1 MAKPS
6 GKAFLATAI
15 ILGAAFIAG
24 TASAN
29 GAGRM
34 VALRDSTPAWASR
47 HALHPS
53 PADGHVS
60 VRVILAPRGGV
71 AALASA
77 VLATTTPRS
86 PSYRHFLTPAQFRAR
101 YEPTDAA
108 VSAVRGWLQ
117 RSGMHVAKVS
127 RFRRS
132 IAASGNVASAEHAFG
147 TTLAVYRRARHLVR
161 APRQD
166 VRVPAGVSRYVW
178 GEAGLDTTPVY
189 EHAALTPPPRGEVDA
204 GPCSRYYGR
213 RRARFKANR
222 RTRLPSFHG
231 AFRSYHVCGYTPIQ
245 LRRAYHV
252 GSTGLTGNGQTI
264 GIVDA
269 YADQTIAADA
279 NRYAHLH
286 GDPGFASGQLTQ
298 HVFTPFGRRP
308 GCAGP
313 AGWSHEETLDVE
325 AAHAMAPRAKV
336 IYFGAKDCGIA
347 SLLHALTFAVD
358 TNQVSVISCSWGG
371 PESNYTSGR
380 IAAVRQVILQGE
392 AQGITFLWPTGD
404 HGNEHSGGR
413 VHVEY
418 PASDPF
424 ATAVGGTS
432 TAIGR
437 SGRILW
443 QTGWGSHAYLLSGNG
458 RRWLPRGFYAGTGG
472 GFSRRFAR
480 PLYMHGIVGRT
491 FPPGRAVP
499 DVAMDADSTTGMLVG
514 QTEKVGGRIR
524 FNQTRIGGTSLA
536 APLMAGM
543 VAMAAQHAGGRIG
556 DLTPIIYRLKR
567 EQAGA
572 FTDVTTV
579 HSKDGNVFRLF
590 NNGLNPRGGSTYVL
604 ATFGHDTTLAT
615 RKGWDDATGVGSPDA
630 RFLTVLVKAK

>member
-1 MAKPS
+1 MARRS
-6 GKAFLATAI
+6 GRAMLATATV
-15 ILGAAFIAG
+15 LGAVLMAG
-24 TASAN
+24 TTPAT

-34 VALRDSTPAWASR
+34 VTLRGSTPVWASQPALR
-47 HALHPS
+47 PS

-71 AALASA
+71 AALESA
-77 VLATTTPRS
+77 VLATTTPDSSR
-86 PSYRHFLTPAQFRAR
+86 YRHFLTPAQFRAR

-108 VSAVRGWLQ
+108 VAAVRGWLQ
-117 RSGMHVAKVS
+117 RSGMHVTQVS
-127 RFRRS
+127 PYRRD
-132 IAASGNVASAEHAFG
+132 IAASGSVAAAEHAFG
-147 TTLAVYRRARHLVR
+147 TTLEVYRHAGRLVR
-161 APRQD
+161 APAQD
-166 VRVPAGVSRYVW
+166 ARVPAGVSRYLW
-178 GEAGLDTTPVY
+178 GETGLDTTPVY
-189 EHAALTPPPRGEVDA
+189 ERPALTPPPRGEVDA
-204 GPCSRYYGR
+204 GPCSRYYGQ
-213 RRARFKANR
+213 RRATFKANG
-222 RTRLPSFHG
+222 RTRLPAFHG

-252 GSTGLTGNGQTI
+252 GRTGLTGNGQTI

-269 YADQTIAADA
+269 YADQTIEPDAD
-279 NRYAHLH
+279 RYARLH
-286 GDPGFASGQLTQ
+286 GDPGFATGQLTQ
-298 HVFTPFGRRP
+298 RVFTPFDRRP

-313 AGWSHEETLDVE
+313 AGWSREETLDVE
-325 AAHAMAPRAKV
+325 AAHAMAPRAKM
-336 IYFGAKDCGIA
+336 IYFGARDCGIV
-347 SLLHALTFAVD
+347 SLLHALAFAVD
-358 TNQVSVISCSWGG
+358 KNQVSVLSSSWGG

-404 HGNEHSGGR
+404 HGNERAGGR
-413 VHVEY
+413 AHVEY

-443 QTGWGSHAYLLSGNG
+443 QTGWGSHSYLLSGEG

-480 PLYMHGIVGRT
+480 PAYMHGIVGRA
-491 FPPGRAVP
+491 FPPGRAIP
-499 DVAMDADSTTGMLVG
+499 DVAMDADPTTGMLVG

-543 VAMAAQHAGGRIG
+543 VAMAAQHARGRIG
-556 DLTPIIYRLKR
+556 DLTPIVYRLKR
-567 EQAGA
+567 ERKGA
-572 FTDVTTV
+572 FTDVTDV

-590 NNGLNPRGGSTYVL
+590 DNGLNPRGGSTYVL
-604 ATFGHDTTLAT
+604 ATFGHDTALAT
-615 RKGWDDATGVGSPDA
+615 RKGWDDTTGVGSPDA
-630 RFLTVLVKAK
+630 RFLTIVARAK

>member
-1 MAKPS
+1 MGRPS
-6 GKAFLATAI
+6 GRGVLTTATV
-15 ILGAAFIAG
+15 LGAVFIAG
-24 TASAN
+24 TASAT

-34 VALRDSTPAWASR
+34 VTLRESAPAWASQ
-47 HALHPS
+47 HALRPS
-53 PADGHVS
+53 PADGQVS

-71 AALASA
+71 AALESA
-77 VLATTTPRS
+77 VLATTTPGS
-86 PSYRHFLTPAQFRAR
+86 PKYRHFLTPAQFRSR

-108 VSAVRGWLQ
+108 VAAVRSWLL
-117 RSGMHVAKVS
+117 RSGMHVARVS
-127 RFRRS
+127 RYRHS
-132 IAASGNVASAEHAFG
+132 IAASGSVAAAERAFG
-147 TTLAVYRRARHLVR
+147 TTLAVYRHAGHLVR
-161 APRQD
+161 APAHD
-166 VRVPAGVSRYVW
+166 VRVPAGVSRDVW
-178 GEAGLDTTPVY
+178 GETGLDTMPVD
-189 EHAALTPPPRGEVDA
+189 EQPALTPPPRGEVDA
-204 GPCSRYYGR
+204 GPCSRYYGQ
-213 RRARFKANR
+213 RRATFKANR

-231 AFRSYHVCGYTPIQ
+231 SFRSYHVCGYTPIQ

-252 GSTGLTGNGQTI
+252 GSTGLTGSGQTI

-269 YADQTIAADA
+269 YADQTIEADA

-286 GDPGFASGQLTQ
+286 GDPGFAPGQLTQ
-298 HVFTPFGRRP
+298 HVFTPFARRP

-325 AAHAMAPRAKV
+325 AAHAMAPSAKV

-347 SLLHALTFAVD
+347 SLLKALTFAVNK
-358 TNQVSVISCSWGG
+358 NQVSVISSSWGG

-404 HGNEHSGGR
+404 HGNEHAGGR
-413 VHVEY
+413 AHVEY

-437 SGRILW
+437 GGRILW

-458 RRWLPRGFYAGTGG
+458 KRWLPRGFYAGTGG

-480 PLYMHGIVGRT
+480 PAYMHGIVGRA

-499 DVAMDADSTTGMLVG
+499 DLAMDADSTTGMLIG

-536 APLMAGM
+536 VPLMAGM
-543 VAMAAQHAGGRIG
+543 VAMAAQHARGRIG
-556 DLTPIIYRLKR
+556 DLTPVIYRLKR
-567 EQAGA
+567 ERAGA
-572 FTDVTTV
+572 FTDVTNV
-579 HSKDGNVFRLF
+579 HSKDANVFRLF
-590 NNGLNPRGGSTYVL
+590 NNGLNRRGGSTYVL
-604 ATFGHDTTLAT
+604 ATFGHDTTLAADE
-615 RKGWDDATGVGSPDA
+615 GWDDTTGVGSPDA
-630 RFLTVLVKAK
+630 RFLTVLVRAR